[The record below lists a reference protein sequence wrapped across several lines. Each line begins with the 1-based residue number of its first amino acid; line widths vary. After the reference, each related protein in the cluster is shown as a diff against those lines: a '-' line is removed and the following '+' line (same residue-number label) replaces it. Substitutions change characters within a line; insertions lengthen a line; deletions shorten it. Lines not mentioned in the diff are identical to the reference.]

1 MQTDPNN
8 VFELSLFLQNAFH
21 FIENCEMDLSIDAKH
36 RILRPYRDSIFINK
50 IKKGNRKRRQSTPM
64 HQSHSFELNKKKCN
78 FPWKPM
84 LYIR

>member
-50 IKKGNRKRRQSTPM
+50 IKKRKQ
-64 HQSHSFELNKKKCN
+64 EKKAVHTN
-78 FPWKPM
+78 AS
-84 LYIR
+84 IT